1 MASERAESPYRPGFS
16 MPPAVL
22 AGRDE
27 ILEDVDDAI
36 ATAALDN
43 RMPTPLVL
51 VGARGVGKTVLL
63 EEIAQRAG
71 ARYGWPWL
79 RVEMTDSTP
88 FTPTLL
94 SGGDQIRSLIT
105 QDRPRD
111 RFKASDATFRAGLPG
126 VGAEIH
132 VTRESAPAAGDPLD
146 LRLGLQGLAEVARE
160 HDTGVVIT
168 FDELQLVDRAEMGRL
183 GAALQLGISEQ
194 WPFVVALAGLDAVRQ
209 PGLLPT
215 YFERANWHTLDVLDE
230 QSAARALAGPADA
243 AGRPFDA
250 DAVTYLAEATGGY
263 PFAIQLY
270 GHHAWRASHGK
281 ATIDLAAAQQAAET
295 GNLRLAKNLYAQRWR
310 QAAPRE
316 RDYLIAAAEEYTAH
330 GTITSSAIATR
341 MHATRTQQLAPI
353 RARLLSKGTLVSDG
367 HELHFAVPGMAAFVL
382 SMREAPS
389 DAGPPGDR
397 QLER

>member
-43 RMPTPLVL
+43 RMPTPIVL

-63 EEIAQRAG
+63 EETAQRAG
-71 ARYGWPWL
+71 ATYGWPWL

-94 SGGDQIRSLIT
+94 SGAAQIQSLIT

-126 VGAEIH
+126 VGAEVH
-132 VTRESAPAAGDPLD
+132 VTRESAPVGEDPLD
-146 LRLGLQGLAEVARE
+146 LRLGLLGLAEVASE
-160 HDTGVVIT
+160 HHTGVVIT

-183 GAALQLGISEQ
+183 GAALQLGISQQ
-194 WPFVVALAGLDAVRQ
+194 WPFVVAFAGLDAVRQ

-230 QSAARALAGPADA
+230 QSAARALAGPAEA
-243 AGRPFDA
+243 AGRPFDPMPSPHSRERPA
-250 DAVTYLAEATGGY
+250 ATRSRSSSTVTMPGG
-263 PFAIQLY
+263 
-270 GHHAWRASHGK
+270 HRRASPRSTSPPLSTPPRREIFG
-281 ATIDLAAAQQAAET
+281 
-295 GNLRLAKNLYAQRWR
+295 WR
-310 QAAPRE
+310 RTSTRNGGARPPHAN
-316 RDYLIAAAEEYTAH
+316 
-330 GTITSSAIATR
+330 GTT
-341 MHATRTQQLAPI
+341 
-353 RARLLSKGTLVSDG
+353 
-367 HELHFAVPGMAAFVL
+367 
-382 SMREAPS
+382 
-389 DAGPPGDR
+389 
-397 QLER
+397 